1 MIKRLKRLSQRAAD
15 GNLTQKASLNTAA
28 SALDYGARLIVGF
41 VVNPMMVTGLG
52 DFGYGVWQFLDRT
65 IGFLNPASGRPTQA
79 LKWTIASQQES
90 TDFDEKRRHVGST
103 VAIWLMFTPI
113 LLALGAVLV
122 WFTPEWLDTPDNM
135 VAIVRV
141 ATGLLVINL
150 ILKSLGQVPQSVL
163 QGENQGYRRMGLTSG
178 LVLAGGGF
186 AMLAL
191 WLDSG
196 VIGVSLASLATTIL
210 TGALFLQV
218 ARAHIPWFGVA
229 RPTRKST
236 SKFLALSGWFLG
248 WNLVMRSIAAGDV
261 LVLGIFDSAE
271 LVTTYTLTKYAPG
284 TMVNFIAMVV
294 FGITPGLGGIIGAGD
309 LKRAS
314 KVRNEIMLFTWLL
327 STAVGASVMVWNRS
341 FLSLWV
347 GPQHYAGAQAT
358 LLVIIMIVQFVI
370 IRNDANIIDLTLELK
385 QKVLLGLLATG
396 ISLGTAI
403 IFVGPLEMGI
413 IGMCLSFI
421 AGRSILSLAY
431 PWLVGRF
438 LGVTMTSQIKG
449 IIRPALTAAAIFV
462 LVFLQAGRFS
472 AQSWP
477 ALIISSGSTFVGV
490 SLFAFAVGL
499 SNKQRSR
506 VWRRIRRLIPSS
518 S

>member
-1 MIKRLKRLSQRAAD
+1 
-15 GNLTQKASLNTAA
+15 
-28 SALDYGARLIVGF
+28 
-41 VVNPMMVTGLG
+41 
-52 DFGYGVWQFLDRT
+52 
-65 IGFLNPASGRPTQA
+65 
-79 LKWTIASQQES
+79 
-90 TDFDEKRRHVGST
+90 
-103 VAIWLMFTPI
+103 
-113 LLALGAVLV
+113 
-122 WFTPEWLDTPDNM
+122 
-135 VAIVRV
+135 
-141 ATGLLVINL
+141 
-150 ILKSLGQVPQSVL
+150 
-163 QGENQGYRRMGLTSG
+163 
-178 LVLAGGGF
+178 
-186 AMLAL
+186 MLAL

-347 GPQHYAGAQAT
+347 GPEHYAGAQAT